1 MRQSLGWIGF
11 VVAFLVGVSLGAVWG
26 RGAKVP
32 ANLYEGK
39 SAKEAGQALLEA
51 AQAQAGD
58 GSWELIGVGRV
69 YYLSGD
75 KVRGQQIFDLVLGG
89 KPQKSD
95 FERLAHVYAEAGE
108 WHKAEPLFKK
118 VTIQDPKDDSA
129 LAEAGAYY
137 NLNGDRA
144 MAESLF
150 RASFDRNP
158 GNVWNTLDA
167 AAS

>member
-39 SAKEAGQALLEA
+39 SAKEAGQALLEIA
-51 AQAQAGD
+51 EAQAGD

-69 YYLSGD
+69 YYLSGE
-75 KVRGQQIFDLVLGG
+75 KAKAQRLFDLVLGN

-95 FERLAHVYAEAGE
+95 LDRLANVYLEAGE
-108 WHKAEPLFKK
+108 WEK
-118 VTIQDPKDDSA
+118 
-129 LAEAGAYY
+129 
-137 NLNGDRA
+137 
-144 MAESLF
+144 
-150 RASFDRNP
+150 
-158 GNVWNTLDA
+158 
-167 AAS
+167 